1 MLEGYSS
8 DVTFATRDAVFLAIF
23 FSLENVKSVP
33 PGGAVAPEIGVRTG
47 VPFRFKFV
55 FNVPCTVGIQLVCT
69 VGMFGDPKL
78 SPSFKKKILFLNKF
92 I

>member
-47 VPFRFKFV
+47 VPF
-55 FNVPCTVGIQLVCT
+55 
-69 VGMFGDPKL
+69 
-78 SPSFKKKILFLNKF
+78 
-92 I
+92 